1 MKYRCVWF
9 DLGLTLVQRPVAA
22 SYRQVLAAF
31 GAVKDQAQIERA
43 FYLADKTFMREYP
56 HVLGGDGA
64 AYFAWYLGLV
74 NYHLG
79 LQLDLERCCT
89 LFRTVRAQSDTPWQ
103 PIPGAKELL
112 AALHAAGVG
121 TGLVSN
127 WDDSCRAVLQNTGLA
142 GLLDTVTVSCEV
154 GAEKPDAAIFDAA
167 LQQTGYDAGQV
178 LFVGDNYYDD
188 VVGAQKVG
196 IDCLLLAPYGRLG
209 MEEIHHPYT
218 VPQLADIGG
227 VLGLMGESTT

>member
-89 LFRTVRAQSDTPWQ
+89 LFRAVRAQSDTPWQ

-167 LQQTGYDAGQV
+167 LRQTGYDAGQV
-178 LFVGDNYYDD
+178 LFVGDNCYDD

-196 IDCLLLAPYGRLG
+196 IDCLLLAPYGTLG

>member
-22 SYRQVLAAF
+22 SYQQVLAAF
-31 GAVKDQAQIERA
+31 GAARGQQQIERA

-89 LFRTVRAQSDTPWQ
+89 LFRAVRAQSDTPWQ

-112 AALHAAGVG
+112 AALHRAGVG
-121 TGLVSN
+121 TGLLSN
-127 WDDSCRAVLQNTGLA
+127 WDNSCRTVLRHTGLA
-142 GLLDTVTVSCEV
+142 ELLDTVTISCEV
-154 GAEKPDAAIFDAA
+154 GVESRMPPFFMRLCSRQGMTPVRCCLWGTITMTTWWARRRSASTACCWPP
-167 LQQTGYDAGQV
+167 TAG
-178 LFVGDNYYDD
+178 LGWRRSITLTPCR
-188 VVGAQKVG
+188 G
-196 IDCLLLAPYGRLG
+196 LRTSRAP
-209 MEEIHHPYT
+209 
-218 VPQLADIGG
+218 
-227 VLGLMGESTT
+227 

>member
-1 MKYRCVWF
+1 MNYRCVWF

-22 SYRQVLAAF
+22 SYQQVLAAC
-31 GAVKDQAQIERA
+31 GAAKEKAQIERA
-43 FYLADKTFMREYP
+43 FYLADKTFMRQYP

-89 LFRTVRAQSDTPWQ
+89 LFRAARAKTDAPWQ
-103 PIPGAKELL
+103 PVPGAKELL
-112 AALHAAGVG
+112 EVLHRAGVG

-127 WDDSCRAVLQNTGLA
+127 WDDSCRAVLRHTGLDK
-142 GLLDTVTVSCEV
+142 LLDTVTVSCEV
-154 GAEKPDAAIFDAA
+154 GAEKPDAAIFEAA
-167 LQQTGYDAGQV
+167 LQQTGYEAGQV

-196 IDCLLLAPYGRLG
+196 IDCLLLAPYGTLG

-218 VPQLADIGG
+218 LPRLADIADN
-227 VLGLMGESTT
+227 LRLNGEGTT

>member
-1 MKYRCVWF
+1 MNYRCVWF

-22 SYRQVLAAF
+22 SYQQVLAAC
-31 GAVKDQAQIERA
+31 GAIREKAQIERA
-43 FYLADKTFMREYP
+43 FYLADKTFMRQYP

-89 LFRTVRAQSDTPWQ
+89 LFRAARAKTDTPWQ
-103 PIPGAKELL
+103 PVPGAKELL
-112 AALHAAGVG
+112 AALHRAGVG

-127 WDDSCRAVLQNTGLA
+127 WDDSCRAVLRDTGLA

-154 GAEKPDAAIFDAA
+154 GAEKPDAAIFEAA
-167 LQQTGYDAGQV
+167 LRQTGYEAGQV

-196 IDCLLLAPYGRLG
+196 IDCLLLAPYGTLG

-218 VPQLADIGG
+218 LPRLADIADN
-227 VLGLMGESTT
+227 LGLNGEGTT